1 MYDHLVLQ
9 DHDKLKSL
17 YHYRNICGYQTFQGR
32 IGRGIYIH
40 WRASFHKVIRPFV
53 HLIRWLDLLF
63 LYHKAYGHQT
73 WQSDTY
79 ENPPPIPNHNVYDH
93 QTWQGGYTQ

>member
-17 YHYRNICGYQTFQGR
+17 YHCHNICGYQTFQGW

-40 WRASFHKVIRPFV
+40 RRASFHKVIRPFV
-53 HLIRWLDLLF
+53 HLIR
-63 LYHKAYGHQT
+63 
-73 WQSDTY
+73 
-79 ENPPPIPNHNVYDH
+79 
-93 QTWQGGYTQ
+93 